1 MEDLSLH
8 ILDIIE
14 NSLRA
19 GAKNVEIKLCEDKEK
34 DLLTL
39 KIKDDGKGM
48 DREMQM
54 RCLDP
59 FFTTKEKKR
68 IGLGI
73 PLLYQSAKEGGGD
86 IKIDSKNGKGT
97 KIVVTFKLSNIDT
110 KPLGDIDET
119 IRVLK
124 ATHPEIKFI
133 YKYKQR

>member
-8 ILDIIE
+8 ILDIVE

-48 DREMQM
+48 DKETINK
-54 RCLDP
+54 CYNP
-59 FFTTKEKKR
+59 FFTTKEDKK

-73 PLLYQSAKEGGGD
+73 PLLYQSAKEAGGNL
-86 IKIDSKNGKGT
+86 KIVSKEGKGT
-97 KIVVTFKLSNIDT
+97 KMTATFKLSNIDI
-110 KPLGDIDET
+110 KPRGNIEET
-119 IRVLK
+119 MKVLK
-124 ATHPEIKFI
+124 AAHKDIKFI
-133 YKYKQR
+133 YEEV